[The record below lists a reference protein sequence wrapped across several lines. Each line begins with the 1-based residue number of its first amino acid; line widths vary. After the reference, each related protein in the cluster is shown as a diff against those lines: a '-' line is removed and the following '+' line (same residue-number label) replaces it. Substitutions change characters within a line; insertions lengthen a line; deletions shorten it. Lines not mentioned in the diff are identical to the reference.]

1 MNTTHM
7 GLRFSRLF
15 QSWEVE
21 AFYHASS
28 SRLFLPPPLLPT
40 HPQRPDDSPSQ
51 FPSSQGRLD
60 MGPSAGCQC
69 QRVSQTVSLPAQ
81 RAGLHSAAAHQPSLR
96 QGKDYLPACCVCF
109 FLFLWKKAGLPS
121 FPFCHLL
128 WVESSLTGVGNS
140 NNKKQAPSFNVSYLS
155 RWWGQQKGFQECAKD
170 PDSS

>member
-7 GLRFSRLF
+7 GLCFSRLF

-21 AFYHASS
+21 AFYHTSS

-60 MGPSAGCQC
+60 MGPSAGYQC

-96 QGKDYLPACCVCF
+96 QGKDYLPAFCVCF
-109 FLFLWKKAGLPS
+109 FLFLWKKSRVTIFSILSSPVDGK
-121 FPFCHLL
+121 LL
-128 WVESSLTGVGNS
+128 N
-140 NNKKQAPSFNVSYLS
+140 
-155 RWWGQQKGFQECAKD
+155 WGRQQQQQKASTQFQCELPFTLMRAAERLPGACQR
-170 PDSS
+170 PWQ